1 MKQLTDSQIQLT
13 KNILCSF
20 QTELKE
26 VNTMTGYQ
34 RQIKEVLE
42 ILNDQQIEDGYHS
55 LPLLKKVCEKIIHD
69 HYLGDWTVIDEL
81 FKNHTTTDLEDLVS
95 QKEN

>member
-42 ILNDQQIEDGYHS
+42 ILNNQQEEIFNNQYS
-55 LPLLKKVCEKIIHD
+55 
-69 HYLGDWTVIDEL
+69 
-81 FKNHTTTDLEDLVS
+81 
-95 QKEN
+95 